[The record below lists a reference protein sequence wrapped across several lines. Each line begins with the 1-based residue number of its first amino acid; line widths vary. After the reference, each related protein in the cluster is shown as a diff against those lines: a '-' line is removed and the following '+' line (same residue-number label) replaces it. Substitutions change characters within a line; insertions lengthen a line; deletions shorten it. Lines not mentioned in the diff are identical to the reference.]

1 MRIRLSLVRFLL
13 EATFLVLVAV
23 AAGLAGLE
31 AVWIGVVM
39 FGAWLLVALIER
51 GGSRRGRAKAAA
63 AQPEAEP
70 EPEPKPQPEPEPEP
84 EPETEPEP
92 APEPVPEPEPE
103 PEPEPR
109 PELVA
114 VPPPPPEPEPE
125 SEPEPEPAAVP
136 LVLRNTTPRTWNIW
150 ELERLAETMDGDAAA
165 EERAIL
171 LVHLREFANAS
182 GDLPVEF
189 DELVRDAFGAD
200 LAGLA
205 G

>member
-1 MRIRLSLVRFLL
+1 VRIRLSLVRFLL

-23 AAGLAGLE
+23 GAGLAGLQ

-39 FGAWLLVALIER
+39 FGAWLLVALVER
-51 GGSRRGRAKAAA
+51 GGSRRGRVSAAP
-63 AQPEAEP
+63 PEAERELDP
-70 EPEPKPQPEPEPEP
+70 EPQPEPD
-84 EPETEPEP
+84 PEP
-92 APEPVPEPEPE
+92 APEPTPAPEPEPE
-103 PEPEPR
+103 RR
-109 PELVA
+109 PELAA

-125 SEPEPEPAAVP
+125 PEPEPAVVP
-136 LVLRNTTPRTWNIW
+136 LVLRDRTPRTWNIW

-165 EERAIL
+165 EERALL

>member
-1 MRIRLSLVRFLL
+1 VRIRLSLVRFLL

-23 AAGLAGLE
+23 GAGLAGLQ

-39 FGAWLLVALIER
+39 FGAWLLVALVER
-51 GGSRRGRAKAAA
+51 GGSRRGRASAAP
-63 AQPEAEP
+63 PEAERELEPERQP
-70 EPEPKPQPEPEPEP
+70 EPDPERAPEPTPEPEPEP
-84 EPETEPEP
+84 EPER
-92 APEPVPEPEPE
+92 
-103 PEPEPR
+103 R
-109 PELVA
+109 PELAA

-125 SEPEPEPAAVP
+125 PDPEPDPEPAVVP
-136 LVLRNTTPRTWNIW
+136 LVLRDTTPRTWNIW

-165 EERAIL
+165 EERALL

>member
-23 AAGLAGLE
+23 GAGLAGLQ

-39 FGAWLLVALIER
+39 FGAWLLVALVER
-51 GGSRRGRAKAAA
+51 GGSRRGRASAAP
-63 AQPEAEP
+63 PEAEREL
-70 EPEPKPQPEPEPEP
+70 EPEPQPEPDPEPAPEPTPEPEPEP
-84 EPETEPEP
+84 ER
-92 APEPVPEPEPE
+92 
-103 PEPEPR
+103 R
-109 PELVA
+109 PELAA

-125 SEPEPEPAAVP
+125 PEPEPDSEPAPAVVP
-136 LVLRNTTPRTWNIW
+136 LVLRDTTPRTWNIW

-165 EERAIL
+165 EERALL

>member
-1 MRIRLSLVRFLL
+1 VRIRLSLVRFLL

-23 AAGLAGLE
+23 GAGLAGLQ

-39 FGAWLLVALIER
+39 FGAWLLVALVER
-51 GGSRRGRAKAAA
+51 GGSRRGRASAAP
-63 AQPEAEP
+63 PEAERELEPQP
-70 EPEPKPQPEPEPEP
+70 EPDPEPAPEPTPEPEPEP
-84 EPETEPEP
+84 ER
-92 APEPVPEPEPE
+92 
-103 PEPEPR
+103 R
-109 PELVA
+109 PELAA

-125 SEPEPEPAAVP
+125 PDPDPEPEPAVVP
-136 LVLRNTTPRTWNIW
+136 LVLRDTTPRTWNIW

-165 EERAIL
+165 EERALL

>member
-23 AAGLAGLE
+23 GAGLAGLQ

-39 FGAWLLVALIER
+39 FGAWLLVALVER
-51 GGSRRGRAKAAA
+51 GGSRRGRASAAP
-63 AQPEAEP
+63 PEAEREL
-70 EPEPKPQPEPEPEP
+70 EPEPQPEPDPEPAPEPTPEPEPEP
-84 EPETEPEP
+84 ER
-92 APEPVPEPEPE
+92 
-103 PEPEPR
+103 R
-109 PELVA
+109 PELAA

-125 SEPEPEPAAVP
+125 PEPEPAVVP
-136 LVLRNTTPRTWNIW
+136 LVLRDTTPRTWNIW

-165 EERAIL
+165 EERALL

>member
-1 MRIRLSLVRFLL
+1 VRIRLSLVRFLL

-23 AAGLAGLE
+23 GAGLAGLQ

-39 FGAWLLVALIER
+39 FGAWLLVALVER
-51 GGSRRGRAKAAA
+51 GGSRRGRASAAP
-63 AQPEAEP
+63 PEAERELEPQP
-70 EPEPKPQPEPEPEP
+70 EPDPEPAPEPTPEPEPEP
-84 EPETEPEP
+84 ER
-92 APEPVPEPEPE
+92 
-103 PEPEPR
+103 R
-109 PELVA
+109 PELAA

-125 SEPEPEPAAVP
+125 PEPDPEPAPAVVP
-136 LVLRNTTPRTWNIW
+136 LVLRDTTPRTWNIW

-165 EERAIL
+165 EERALL

>member
-1 MRIRLSLVRFLL
+1 VRIRLSLVRFLL

-23 AAGLAGLE
+23 GAGLAGLQ

-39 FGAWLLVALIER
+39 FGAWLLVALVER
-51 GGSRRGRAKAAA
+51 GGSRRGRASAAP
-63 AQPEAEP
+63 PEAEREL
-70 EPEPKPQPEPEPEP
+70 EPEPQPEPDPEPAPEPTPEPEPEP
-84 EPETEPEP
+84 ER
-92 APEPVPEPEPE
+92 
-103 PEPEPR
+103 R
-109 PELVA
+109 PELAA

-125 SEPEPEPAAVP
+125 PEPDPDPEPAVVP
-136 LVLRNTTPRTWNIW
+136 LVPRDTTPRTWNIW

-165 EERAIL
+165 EERALL
-171 LVHLREFANAS
+171 LVHLREFANAA

>member
-1 MRIRLSLVRFLL
+1 VRIRFSLVRFLL

-23 AAGLAGLE
+23 GAGLAGLK

-39 FGAWLLVALIER
+39 FGAWLLVALVER
-51 GGSRRGRAKAAA
+51 GGSRRGRASAAPPEA
-63 AQPEAEP
+63 ERELEPEPQPEPDPEPAPEPTPEP
-70 EPEPKPQPEPEPEP
+70 EPERRPELAAVPPPEPEPEP
-84 EPETEPEP
+84 EPKPKPEP
-92 APEPVPEPEPE
+92 AV
-103 PEPEPR
+103 
-109 PELVA
+109 
-114 VPPPPPEPEPE
+114 
-125 SEPEPEPAAVP
+125 VP
-136 LVLRNTTPRTWNIW
+136 LVLRDTTPRTWNIW

-165 EERAIL
+165 EERALL

-205 G
+205 R